1 MAHKGA
7 SRHPGRL
14 GVGIVGLHE
23 GLTLLKALTHTVPDA
38 LSTSRPAQAGEATRC
53 QFAFAAAACDQDEA
67 KCARARQ
74 VAPGTPTTTN
84 FDEIL
89 AREDVS
95 IVAIYTPD
103 ASHGELIE
111 RAMRAGKHVICTKP
125 LVVTVAEA
133 GRIRRVAE
141 ETGMRL
147 QVGQSTRFFPPFAQ
161 QRAAFE
167 RGELGA
173 LDLIDTHYIHRMDWF
188 YEKSPWAKD
197 TTDWIFLGMSHP
209 LDLLTWYGGRA
220 ETVTATSTQSAL
232 SRSFGAAGADI
243 YSVNVEFGDGR
254 IGRALGHYGLVE
266 LPSARNA
273 IECMLYGDKGTSQAQ
288 YHDMRYRQTGLSG
301 EEVLVDRL
309 YAGRGP
315 YFNNEVHGMHYGEFA
330 AYTDHFAQA
339 ILEGTPNQPDLTSGL
354 ETFAL
359 MEAARR
365 SALRGQS
372 VRVDEVRAEIAGSA

>member
-1 MAHKGA
+1 M
-7 SRHPGRL
+7 
-14 GVGIVGLHE
+14 GIVGLHE

-38 LSTSRPAQAGEATRC
+38 LSVSRPAQDGEPTRSH
-53 QFAFAAAACDQDEA
+53 FAYAAAACDQDEA

-74 VAPGTPTTTN
+74 VAPGTPTTTH
-84 FDEIL
+84 FDDL
-89 AREDVS
+89 LSREDVA

-125 LVVTVAEA
+125 LVVTVPEA

-161 QRAAFE
+161 QRVAFE
-167 RGELGA
+167 RGELGT
-173 LDLIDTHYIHRMDWF
+173 LDLMDTHYIHRMDWF

-209 LDLLTWYGGRA
+209 LDLLTWYGGLA
-220 ETVTATSTQSAL
+220 ETVTATSTQSAM

-243 YSVNVEFGDGR
+243 YSVNVEFADGR

-288 YHDMRYRQTGLSG
+288 YHDMRYRQTGAHG

-339 ILEGTPNQPDLTSGL
+339 ILEGNPNQPDLESGL

-365 SALRGQS
+365 SALRREP
-372 VRVDEVRAEIAGSA
+372 VRVDEVRTEIVGLG